1 MKKYIA
7 KRILL
12 AIPML
17 FAISFIAFMLINI
30 MPSDPAEVALRVNEI
45 IPTEEAI
52 ESMRMELGLNDPFF
66 VRYFN
71 WLEIV

>member
-45 IPTEEAI
+45 IPTDI
-52 ESMRMELGLNDPFF
+52 LIG
-66 VRYFN
+66 
-71 WLEIV
+71 

>member
-71 WLEIV
+71 WI

>member
-30 MPSDPAEVALRVNEI
+30 MPSDPAEVALRVNRRSYRIYEDGI
-45 IPTEEAI
+45 R
-52 ESMRMELGLNDPFF
+52 SK
-66 VRYFN
+66 
-71 WLEIV
+71 